1 MPQTPENREPRP
13 TAAAAPQPSVR
24 SPSAIGPSIT
34 IKGNVIGG
42 EDLLIEG
49 QIEGQVTV
57 EEHNVTVGRR
67 GRLKADI
74 RGKSIRVE
82 GEVQGDL
89 LGTEEV
95 VIRQTGRVEGNLKAP
110 RVTLENGARFRGS
123 IDMEGGR
130 DSEAPAKSET
140 RSSSGQGGQG
150 GQGSSAPK
158 GSPAGGE
165 VPRAAKSS

>member
-1 MPQTPENREPRP
+1 MPQTPESQP
-13 TAAAAPQPSVR
+13 TRSTSTAPPPAGR
-24 SPSAIGPSIT
+24 NPSAIGPSIA
-34 IKGNVIGG
+34 IKGDVIGG

-49 QIEGQVTV
+49 QIEGKVTV

-89 LGTEEV
+89 VGTEEV

-123 IDMEGGR
+123 IDMEGSQQQGAKGEASR
-130 DSEAPAKSET
+130 SESRPGSGSP
-140 RSSSGQGGQG
+140 SSSV
-150 GQGSSAPK
+150 K
-158 GSPAGGE
+158 GAAAGAE

>member
-1 MPQTPENREPRP
+1 VFKRNDIPPTSENREPRP
-13 TAAAAPQPSVR
+13 TTAAPSPSVR

-82 GEVQGDL
+82 GEVHGDL
-89 LGTEEV
+89 VGTEEV

-110 RVTLENGARFRGS
+110 RVTLENGAQFRGS

-130 DSEAPAKSET
+130 ESAEPAKSEA
-140 RSSSGQGGQG
+140 RPQP
-150 GQGSSAPK
+150 GQGSGAPK

>member
-1 MPQTPENREPRP
+1 MPPTPESREARP
-13 TAAAAPQPSVR
+13 PAASPSPNTR

-34 IKGNVIGG
+34 IKGDVIGG

-82 GEVQGDL
+82 GEVHGDL

-123 IDMEGGR
+123 IDMDGARDAGKGEGSR
-130 DSEAPAKSET
+130 NDSRPTPAQ
-140 RSSSGQGGQG
+140 SSS
-150 GQGSSAPK
+150 SK
-158 GSPAGGE
+158 GTPAGGE